1 MSLLLLLQREYVD
14 SLLSDTTEESTGTA
28 QGQTTGARN
37 EWTFI
42 LADSNGAAADVLDPA
57 IVRAELTMRRSEI
70 STLELELSGEDD
82 RAYTIIQKL
91 TQTRP
96 LVYAYR
102 DQVLYF
108 AGFLTALREQGEED
122 VTMQVTFSDAL
133 ATLQHRLTNSDIE
146 YYDQDAATL
155 IAGTFSSGKSLL
167 EQANT
172 LAATGLVA
180 GTVSSSVGVETFN
193 TSRDVVYDK
202 IRELASIVGGPDL
215 RVSPQSGSSTFGILD
230 VGALYVGGS
239 SVANFGYGGGTVAN
253 LTGFSWEIQPPLT
266 RVVCIGSDVEGSS
279 DVTGDVTT
287 AEGRIGVW
295 QSQIQNNDLYLET
308 DCVNAAN
315 GAVRLDWTVTVSI
328 SPTPAATPRPLRDYK
343 IGDLVSV
350 RANRGSLKYGGI
362 LRVREIS
369 ISIDDQ
375 GIETDHRIETE
386 AGGTPSGLRVDETG
400 LVAITADAFSD
411 SGTLANSFA

>member
-70 STLELELSGEDD
+70 STLEFELSGEDD

-108 AGFLTALREQGEED
+108 AGLLTAIREQGEED
-122 VTMQVTFSDAL
+122 VTMNVTFSDAL
-133 ATLQHRLTNSDIE
+133 ATLQHRLTLSDIE
-146 YYDQDAATL
+146 YYDQDASTL
-155 IAGTFSSGKSLL
+155 IAGTFASGKSLL

-180 GTVSSSVGVETFN
+180 GTVTSSVGVETFN
-193 TSRDVVYDK
+193 TSRDVAYDK
-202 IRELASIVGGPDL
+202 LRELCSIVAGPDV
-215 RVSPQSGSSTFGILD
+215 RVRPQSGSSTFGILD
-230 VGALYVGGS
+230 VGSLYKS
-239 SVANFGYGGGTVAN
+239 TASVANFGYGGGTVAN
-253 LTGFSWEIQPPLT
+253 LTGFSWEVQPPLT
-266 RVVCIGSDVEGSS
+266 RVICIGSEIEGAS
-279 DVTGDVTT
+279 DVTGDVTS
-287 AEGRIGVW
+287 AESRVGVW
-295 QSQIQNNDLYLET
+295 QGQIANNDLYLET

-315 GAVRLDWTVTVSI
+315 SAVRLDWTVTVSF
-328 SPTPAATPRPLRDYK
+328 TPQPAVTPRPLRDYNV
-343 IGDLVSV
+343 GDLVKV
-350 RANRGSLKYGGI
+350 RANRGSLRYDGL

-375 GIETDHRIETE
+375 GVETDHRIDTE
-386 AGGTPSGLRVDETG
+386 AGGTPSGLQTDDTG
-400 LVAITADAFSD
+400 LVSITADTFSD
-411 SGTLANSFA
+411 SGNLFNSFA